1 MNLPGLLHQSKQS
14 FAEFWAARD
23 KRERALLT
31 AAAIVAAL
39 GLTYALLIDPAL
51 SGRERLNKN
60 LPELRQQVAQLQ
72 ALSQEAAAYAASTA
86 PPLTAINVE
95 SLKAALEAKGLKP
108 QNVTMSGDL
117 ARVQLA
123 AASFAGTI
131 NWLDEMQKTARL
143 LVVEANIVALDKPDT
158 VNATLT
164 LRQQRRE

>member
-14 FAEFWAARD
+14 FAEFWEARD
-23 KRERALLT
+23 KRERALLAT
-31 AAAIVAAL
+31 AAIVAAL
-39 GLTYALLIDPAL
+39 GMTYALLIDPAL
-51 SGRERLNKN
+51 SGRERLNKS

-72 ALSQEAAAYAASTA
+72 ALSQEAAAYAAVTA
-86 PPLTAINVE
+86 PPLTAITAE
-95 SLKAALEAKGLKP
+95 SLKAALETKDLKP

-131 NWLDEMQKTARL
+131 SWLDEMQKTARI
-143 LVVEANIVALDKPDT
+143 LVVEANIVPLDKPDT

-164 LRQQRRE
+164 LRQQKKD